1 MRSFAFFACL
11 AVRLAASSSMSK
23 VDHVP
28 FAAHEPR
35 QFHEIFPES
44 LIGAWPY
51 NLLMPMRE
59 DEYRGILAQ
68 LSSGIETLSLSF
80 GINDDVLLIIFSS
93 GDQMVVLPQLG
104 SAFRLNKA
112 YTNLWIDVE
121 NRKMLVYNMTRG
133 MVMYW
138 GGNEVTEF
146 PLSDFQQ
153 VNQFASPGFPSHT
166 DGKPMWF
173 INERFDVQYLTQDFF
188 RIPIRG
194 KTAQECLADPSRQFQ
209 PKWKRLSKSHPMNQD
224 SRR

>member
-51 NLLMPMRE
+51 NLLMPMKE

-112 YTNLWIDVE
+112 YTNFWIDVE
-121 NRKMLVYNMTRG
+121 NRKMLVYSFQENNFI
-133 MVMYW
+133 YW
-138 GGNEVTEF
+138 DKNEVTIF
-146 PLSDFQQ
+146 PFQDFQLL
-153 VNQFASPGFPSHT
+153 NQFAFRDLPPVKDS
-166 DGKPMWF
+166 KPMWF
-173 INERFDVQYLTQDFF
+173 INERFEVINLTEDFF
-188 RIPIRG
+188 IVPIRG

-209 PKWKRLSKSHPMNQD
+209 P
-224 SRR
+224 